1 MKRSALLILTIAI
14 GSAAGALW
22 LADRNPRDWAHAPP
36 ALQGLISPL
45 PRTVG
50 HFDLLTQGSQHFRHE
65 QLLGHWSLLYFGYLQ
80 CPDICPTTLQ
90 SMHAMQK
97 LLAQTPNAA
106 GPLEQF
112 VFVSVDPGNDTPE
125 RIGPYL
131 AFFGDGIIGLSG
143 DPLQLAGLAE
153 SVGVMYAEH
162 IADDGTRS
170 MDHSTSIIVVNPQG
184 QAVAALP
191 GPHQPVEMARQYREL
206 RNWLE

>member
-1 MKRSALLILTIAI
+1 MKRRTLLILTIAI
-14 GSAAGALW
+14 GTAIGAPW
-22 LADRNPRDWAHAPP
+22 LADRNPHDWAHAPP
-36 ALQGLISPL
+36 ALQGLMSPL
-45 PRTVG
+45 PRTVSN
-50 HFDLLTQGSQHFRHE
+50 FDLLTQGSQPFGRE

-97 LLAQTPNAA
+97 LLAQAPDSA
-106 GPLEQF
+106 GAPEQF
-112 VFVSVDPGNDTPE
+112 LFVSVDPGNDTPE

-131 AFFGDGIIGLSG
+131 AFFGDGILGLSG
-143 DPLQLAGLAE
+143 DPQQLASLAG

-206 RNWLE
+206 RAWLE